1 MVQEALELSDL
12 PLANSWRAEPT
23 FGPFACCGATEP
35 CNLSSCHQQ
44 VLFGLCLEVLKP
56 QAL

>member
-1 MVQEALELSDL
+1 MVREALELSDL
-12 PLANSWRAEPT
+12 PLADSWGAEPT
-23 FGPFACCGATEP
+23 FGP
-35 CNLSSCHQQ
+35 CHQQ